1 MRRNLELTGGL
12 YFSEAVLLELVRRG
26 MARQAA
32 YELVQRNALRAVAG
46 EGSFRALLGSDPDIA
61 ARLGPGEID
70 RAFNL
75 EHHLRHAGAVIERAL
90 GETEPPELPAEET

>member
-1 MRRNLELTGGL
+1 MRKNLDQARGL
-12 YFSEAVLLELVRRG
+12 YFSEAVMLTLVRKG

-46 EGSFRALLGSDPDIA
+46 EGKFRDLLGADKDIA
-61 ARLGPGEID
+61 ARIDAGEID

-75 EHHLRHAGAVIERAL
+75 EHHLRHAGAIIDRAL
-90 GETEPPELPAEET
+90 AEESSS